1 MRLADADVP
10 IKYMDRTRHYYRALG
25 YTRDYIWA
33 TSSVEPLEI
42 AKVPRT
48 TVKAPFSW
56 KEDGVVW
63 RARYGR
69 VDSPIRGVCPRLVRS
84 DAGNKQR
91 QGSLLLRP
99 SVIPGLLHADPSEEA
114 DA

>member
-1 MRLADADVP
+1 MQMCPSNIWTVHATTIVLSVIRGTTSG
-10 IKYMDRTRHYYRALG
+10 RRQALSLFE
-25 YTRDYIWA
+25 T
-33 TSSVEPLEI
+33 
-42 AKVPRT
+42 AKAPRT

-69 VDSPIRGVCPRLVRS
+69 VDSADKGRLPKIGEERR
-84 DAGNKQR
+84 R
-91 QGSLLLRP
+91 QQATARQLAAAAERD
-99 SVIPGLLHADPSEEA
+99 IPGLLHADPSEEA